1 MYYYLEQEDND
12 LSESGDNWIVEYLNV
27 SLPATENFHGT
38 TITTGICKVQVDG
51 PLRLNKHGFEGDGV
65 ADLKHHGGEDKAV
78 CVYSLKHYPY
88 WESALGIKLP
98 SAAFGENLS
107 VTLITEEEVCIGDV
121 FSLGTARL
129 QVSQPRQPCKTLA
142 ARYGRND
149 LLKMVV
155 DTGFTGFYFRVL
167 QEGLAAPGQKLLLED
182 RSHPDISVAYA
193 NHVFHHDR
201 KNKAALEKILAVSA
215 LSASWQVSF
224 RELIDKPV

>member
-1 MYYYLEQEDND
+1 M
-12 LSESGDNWIVEYLNV
+12 SESSDKNGDNWIVQYLSV
-27 SLPATENFHGT
+27 GLPKKEIFNGVEC
-38 TITTGICKVQVDG
+38 ITGICKAPVG
-51 PLRLNKHGFEGDGV
+51 RPLHLGKEGFEGNGV

-78 CVYSLKHYPY
+78 CLYCLRHYSY
-88 WESALGIKLP
+88 WEDVLGIKLP
-98 SAAFGENLS
+98 VAAFGENLS
-107 VTLITEEEVCIGDV
+107 VANIAEGDVCIGDV
-121 FSLGTARL
+121 FQLGTATL

-167 QEGLAAPGQKLLLED
+167 QEGIVEPGQRLLLMD
-182 RSHPDISVAYA
+182 RSNPDVTVAYA

-201 KNKAALEKILAVSA
+201 KNRAALEKILALSA

-224 RELIDKPV
+224 RELIEKCE